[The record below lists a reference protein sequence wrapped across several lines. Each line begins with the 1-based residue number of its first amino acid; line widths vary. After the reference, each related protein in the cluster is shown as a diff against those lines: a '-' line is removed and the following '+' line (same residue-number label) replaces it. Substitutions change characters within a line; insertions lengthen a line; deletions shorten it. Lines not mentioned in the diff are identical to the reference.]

1 MRSGRGRL
9 SWLGCC
15 VVELAFGLGGC
26 VWAQSGTDGA
36 IGGQVLSAA
45 GAPVAGA
52 LVVARDLQTGLAMRA
67 RSGSKGEFL
76 VVRLPVGEYELSVE
90 EAGVELTLPQPVE
103 VGLGEVTE
111 VVARMRPPVS
121 SQPNSPSGA
130 SSGGT
135 DLAEA
140 DLAALPVNGGQWRSL
155 ALTVAGANGAA
166 SGDENSADL
175 SFRGVAATQNSTRTD
190 GASGDQSFSGA
201 AAGAGVEEEVA
212 AGSDAVY
219 DRAAG
224 VGSGAGS
231 VADGGRRAGSSYV
244 FSQAAVR
251 EFRVQGQGDATA
263 YGSAL
268 YGHGVGGVVTT
279 VSRSGGTRLH
289 GMAFYTLRNSAWA
302 AANPF
307 SIASSYA
314 DGVVTSGVV
323 KPQDQRQQFGGSIGG
338 PVPGFTSSTNDG
350 SWTRSNTDQRQQL
363 FYFYAFD
370 AQNRNFPAISA
381 PGYAGFYSLTA
392 TQTALLANRGVTPA
406 QTNAALNYL
415 NSLTGTVA
423 RRADQTVNF
432 GRVDWQHGSGS
443 RVVLEYNR
451 ARWNSPAGARSE
463 AVVDR
468 GVASLGSSY
477 GKVDAGVARWIQF
490 INSRLSN
497 ELRVQYG
504 RQLQYESAQTP
515 LAQEP
520 NIGPGGMPPEV
531 SIGPQGLVFGT
542 PSALGQKAYPDERR
556 LELADLAGW
565 VRGHH
570 FLQFGGDF
578 SALRDYTDSLTNA
591 DGTFSYDSSTTTVTG
606 GQVTQVVLGG
616 LANWITDYTF
626 NVNAYPNGGCPNG
639 PYVLPPA
646 KHYFCFSSYS
656 QSFGQQS
663 VTFHT
668 QDWAGFFQDDWRAT
682 QRLTIHAGLRYE
694 YQFLPLPQQPNAALD
709 VLFGATGATSVFPED
724 RNNFGPR
731 LGVAWQ
737 PFGVGRG
744 VVRIGYGVYFGK
756 LPGATI
762 RAALLDTALPSST
775 TRVRILPTT
784 VTACPQSATGVGF
797 GYACSF
803 LMPPTGVVAATTS
816 AVVFDRRFRLP
827 EVQQGTF
834 SIEHGLGAG
843 VLARVGYVLNLDRQL
858 PNSVDINIAPS
869 TEVQTFQLQ
878 GGTGAIGVQ
887 NGETFAIPVYTARVT
902 PSFGPVTDIV
912 SNANASYH
920 GMTLE
925 ARRGMGS
932 GRGAGGESFYGERAR
947 GLDFRVAWT
956 WSKAIDFGQSAGAV
970 PRTNGQFDPFTVRYD
985 KGLSALNFPHRVVA
999 TIVWSPQLNSNGG
1012 SGVSATAER
1021 TVWRLANG
1029 WSAAW
1034 IFSEASGRG
1043 YSYDIYGGT
1052 RLAGGHQSINGS
1064 GGSVVLPTVGRNTL
1078 RLPDSANLDMRLS
1091 RSFHIG
1097 RTMAGEGMR
1106 LRATAEAFNLT
1117 NRLNYSGITQRAF
1130 LVETAGTG
1138 TAPAGVT
1145 PLVFQ
1150 NAATVATEG
1159 LNVQPFGAY
1168 TAAST
1173 SQARER
1179 QIQLGLRL
1187 EF

>member
-1 MRSGRGRL
+1 
-9 SWLGCC
+9 
-15 VVELAFGLGGC
+15 
-26 VWAQSGTDGA
+26 
-36 IGGQVLSAA
+36 
-45 GAPVAGA
+45 
-52 LVVARDLQTGLAMRA
+52 VAREVETGLAMRA
-67 RSGSKGEFL
+67 LSGPRGEFL
-76 VVRLPVGEYELSVE
+76 LVRLPVGEYELSVE
-90 EAGVELTLPQPVE
+90 EAGVELTLPGPLQ

-111 VVARMRPPVS
+111 VEARMQSGSGNSSPV
-121 SQPNSPSGA
+121 PSAGV
-130 SSGGT
+130 SGGGT

-140 DLAALPVNGGQWRSL
+140 ELAALPVNGGEWRSL
-155 ALTVAGANGAA
+155 ALTIAGVNPAA
-166 SGDENSADL
+166 SGDGVADEV
-175 SFRGVAATQNSTRTD
+175 SFRGVALTQNSTRTD
-190 GASGDQSFSGA
+190 GASSDESFSGT
-201 AAGAGVEEEVA
+201 AAGAGVEEDVA
-212 AGSDAVY
+212 AGSDVVY
-219 DRAAG
+219 NRATG

-231 VADGGRRAGSSYV
+231 VADGGQRAGSSYV

-289 GMAFYTLRNSAWA
+289 GMGFYTVRESAWA

-307 SIASSYA
+307 SVASSYA
-314 DGVVTSGVV
+314 DGVVTSSVV
-323 KPQDQRQQFGGSIGG
+323 KPRDQRQQFGGSIGG
-338 PVPGFTSSTNDG
+338 PVPGSLPSTNDTNW
-350 SWTRSNTDQRQQL
+350 SRRNADQGHRL

-370 AQNRNFPAISA
+370 QQLRNFPAISA
-381 PGYAGFYSLTA
+381 PGYSGFYSLTA
-392 TQTALLANRGVTPA
+392 KQTALLATHGVTPT

-415 NSLTGTVA
+415 DSLTGTVA
-423 RRADQTVNF
+423 RRSNQTVNF
-432 GRVDWQHGSGS
+432 GRLDWQRGSSS

-497 ELRVQYG
+497 ELRMQYG

-515 LAQEP
+515 LTQEP

-542 PSALGQKAYPDERR
+542 PAALGQRAYPDERR
-556 LELADLAGW
+556 FELADVFGW
-565 VRGHH
+565 LRGRH
-570 FLQFGGDF
+570 FLQFGADF
-578 SALRDYTDSLTNA
+578 SAIRDYTDSLTNA
-591 DGTFSYDSSTTTVTG
+591 EGTFTYDSGTTNAAGERVE
-606 GQVTQVVLGG
+606 LGG
-616 LANWITDYTF
+616 LVDWITDYSY

-646 KHYFCFSSYS
+646 KHYFCFLSYS

-663 VTFHT
+663 LTFHT
-668 QDWAGFFQDDWRAT
+668 QDWAGFFQDDWRVT
-682 QRLTIHAGLRYE
+682 ERLTIHAGVRYE

-709 VLFGATGATSVFPED
+709 VVFGAVGATSVFPED

-737 PFGVGRG
+737 PFGVGHG
-744 VVRIGYGVYFGK
+744 VLRVGYGVYFGK

-784 VTACPQSATGVGF
+784 VTACPQATTVGF
-797 GYACSF
+797 GYACSY
-803 LMPPTGVVAATTS
+803 LTPPTGVVAATTS
-816 AVVFDRRFRLP
+816 AIVFDRRFRLP
-827 EVQQGTF
+827 EVQQGTL
-834 SIEHGLGAG
+834 SIEHVLGAG
-843 VLARVGYVLNLDRQL
+843 VLGSAGYVLNLDRQL

-869 TEVQTFQLQ
+869 ADVKEFQLQ

-887 NGETFAIPVYTARVT
+887 DGETFAIPVYSERIT
-902 PSFGPVTDIV
+902 PSFGPVTALV
-912 SNANASYH
+912 SNTNASYH
-920 GMTLE
+920 GLTLE
-925 ARRGMGS
+925 ARRGMGTA
-932 GRGAGGESFYGERAR
+932 RDEYGGVGR

-970 PRTNGQFDPFTVRYD
+970 PHTNGQFDPFTVRYD

-999 TIVWSPQLNSNGG
+999 TAVWSPRL
-1012 SGVSATAER
+1012 SGRLQDFGKSGRALRA
-1021 TVWRLANG
+1021 LANG
-1029 WSAAW
+1029 WSVAC
-1034 IFSEASGRG
+1034 IFSESSGRG
-1043 YSYDIYGGT
+1043 YSYDIFGGT
-1052 RLAGGHQSINGS
+1052 RLPGGHESINGS

-1078 RLPDSANLDMRLS
+1078 RLPDFANLDLRMS
-1091 RSFHIG
+1091 RSF
-1097 RTMAGEGMR
+1097 RMYEGLRMR
-1106 LRATAEAFNLT
+1106 ASIEAFNLT

-1130 LVETAGTG
+1130 LVGTPIPLSG
-1138 TAPAGVT
+1138 TTGPEIT

-1150 NAATVATEG
+1150 DAPTVGTEG

-1168 TAAST
+1168 TAAGT
-1173 SQARER
+1173 NQARER
-1179 QIQLGLRL
+1179 EIQIGLRL

>member
-1 MRSGRGRL
+1 MRSGRGWL
-9 SWLGCC
+9 SWVGCC
-15 VVELAFGLGGC
+15 VGGLTFGLGGC

-45 GAPVAGA
+45 GSPVEGA
-52 LVVARDLQTGLAMRA
+52 LVVARDLETGLAIQA
-67 RSGSKGEFL
+67 LSGSKGEFL

-90 EAGVELTLPQPVE
+90 ETGVELTLPEPVE

-121 SQPNSPSGA
+121 GQPNSPSGT

-135 DLAEA
+135 DLVEA

-155 ALTVAGANGAA
+155 ALTVAGANDAA
-166 SGDENSADL
+166 GGDEDSAGV
-175 SFRGVAATQNSTRTD
+175 SFRGVALTQNSTRTD

-212 AGSDAVY
+212 TGSDAVY
-219 DRAAG
+219 DRASG

-231 VADGGRRAGSSYV
+231 VADGGERAGSSYV

-251 EFRVQGQGDATA
+251 EFRVLGQGDATA

-289 GMAFYTLRNSAWA
+289 GMGFYTLRNSAWA

-307 SIASSYA
+307 SIASGYA
-314 DGVVTSGVV
+314 DGVVSSAVV
-323 KPQDQRQQFGGSIGG
+323 KPQDQRQQYGGSIGG
-338 PVPGFTSSTNDG
+338 PVPGFLSGTNDG
-350 SWTRSNTDQRQQL
+350 SWSRRNADQRQRL

-370 AQNRNFPAISA
+370 AQHRNFPAISA

-392 TQTALLANRGVTPA
+392 NQTALLANRGVTPA
-406 QTNAALNYL
+406 ETNTALNYL
-415 NSLTGTVA
+415 TSLTGTVA
-423 RRADQTVNF
+423 RHADQTVNF

-451 ARWNSPAGARSE
+451 ARWSSPAGARSE
-463 AVVDR
+463 PVVDR

-497 ELRVQYG
+497 ELRAQYG
-504 RQLQYESAQTP
+504 RQLQYDSAQTP

-542 PSALGQKAYPDERR
+542 PAALGQKAYPDERR

-565 VRGHH
+565 VRGRH

-591 DGTFSYDSSTTTVTG
+591 DGTFSYDSSTTTATG
-606 GQVTQVVLGG
+606 SPVVLGG

-639 PYVLPPA
+639 PTPPYPQL
-646 KHYFCFSSYS
+646 HYFCFSSYS

-668 QDWAGFFQDDWRAT
+668 QEWAGFLQDDWRAT
-682 QRLTIHAGLRYE
+682 QRLTIHLGLRYE

-709 VLFGATGATSVFPED
+709 EVFGAVGATSVFPED

-744 VVRIGYGVYFGK
+744 VLRIGYGVYFGK

-762 RAALLDTALPSST
+762 RAALLDTALPSSV

-784 VTACPQSATGVGF
+784 ETACPQATTVGF

-803 LMPPTGVVAATTS
+803 LTPPAGVVAATTS

-869 TEVQTFQLQ
+869 TGVKEFQLQ
-878 GGTGAIGVQ
+878 GGTGAIGVRDS
-887 NGETFAIPVYTARVT
+887 ETFAVPVYTARVD
-902 PSFGPVTDIV
+902 PSFGPVTDLV

-925 ARRGMGS
+925 ARRGIGS
-932 GRGAGGESFYGERAR
+932 GRDGYSGVGR

-999 TIVWSPQLNSNGG
+999 TIVWSPHLNSNGG
-1012 SGVSATAER
+1012 SGIAATAER
-1021 TVWRLANG
+1021 AVWRLTNG

-1034 IFSEASGRG
+1034 IFSESSGRG
-1043 YSYDIYGGT
+1043 YSFDIYGGT
-1052 RLAGGHQSINGS
+1052 RLAGGHESINGS

-1091 RSFHIG
+1091 RTFRI
-1097 RTMAGEGMR
+1097 REGLR
-1106 LRATAEAFNLT
+1106 LRAAAEAFNLT

-1130 LVETAGTG
+1130 LVGTPVPLNG
-1138 TAPAGVT
+1138 TTGPEVT

-1168 TAAST
+1168 TAAGT

-1179 QIQLGLRL
+1179 QLQLGLRL

>member
-15 VVELAFGLGGC
+15 AAGLAFGLGGC

-45 GAPVAGA
+45 GSPVAGA

-76 VVRLPVGEYELSVE
+76 LVRLPVGEYELSVE
-90 EAGVELTLPQPVE
+90 EVGVELTLPEPVE

-111 VVARMRPPVS
+111 VMARMRPPVS
-121 SQPNSPSGA
+121 GQPNSPSGT

-140 DLAALPVNGGQWRSL
+140 DMAALPVNGGQWRSL

-175 SFRGVAATQNSTRTD
+175 SFRGVAMTQNSSRTD

-201 AAGAGVEEEVA
+201 AAGEGVEEEVE

-219 DRAAG
+219 DRASG

-231 VADGGRRAGSSYV
+231 VADGGERAGSSYV

-251 EFRVQGQGDATA
+251 EFRVLGQGDATA

-314 DGVVTSGVV
+314 DGVVSSAVV
-323 KPQDQRQQFGGSIGG
+323 KPQDQRQQFGGRIGG
-338 PVPGFTSSTNDG
+338 PVPEFLSSTNDG
-350 SWTRSNTDQRQQL
+350 SWSRSNTDQRQRL

-370 AQNRNFPAISA
+370 AQHRNFPAISA

-392 TQTALLANRGVTPA
+392 SQTALLANRGVTPA

-451 ARWNSPAGARSE
+451 TRWSSPAGARTE

-490 INSRLSN
+490 INSHLSN

-520 NIGPGGMPPEV
+520 NVGPGGMPPEV

-542 PSALGQKAYPDERR
+542 PAALGQKAYPDERR

-565 VRGHH
+565 VRGRH

-591 DGTFSYDSSTTTVTG
+591 EGTFSYDSSTTTVTG

-626 NVNAYPNGGCPNG
+626 NVNAYPNGECRPSQGSS
-639 PYVLPPA
+639 L
-646 KHYFCFSSYS
+646 HYFCYRSYA

-663 VTFHT
+663 VSFHT
-668 QDWAGFFQDDWRAT
+668 QDWAGFFQDDWRVT
-682 QRLTIHAGLRYE
+682 QRLTIHAGLRFE

-709 VLFGATGATSVFPED
+709 AVFGAVGATSVFPED

-762 RAALLDTALPSST
+762 RAALLDTALPSSV
-775 TRVRILPTT
+775 TRVRIQPTLIT
-784 VTACPQSATGVGF
+784 SCPQATTVGF

-803 LMPPTGVVAATTS
+803 LTPPTGVVAATTS

-843 VLARVGYVLNLDRQL
+843 VLGRVGYVLNLDRQL

-869 TEVQTFQLQ
+869 TGVQEFQLQ
-878 GGTGAIGVQ
+878 GGTGAIGVED
-887 NGETFAIPVYTARVT
+887 GETFAIPVYTARVA
-902 PSFGPVTDIV
+902 PSFGPVTDLV

-920 GMTLE
+920 GVTLE
-925 ARRGMGS
+925 ARRGIGTAS
-932 GRGAGGESFYGERAR
+932 GTGRNGYIRGGRA
-947 GLDFRVAWT
+947 LDFRVAWT

-999 TIVWSPQLNSNGG
+999 TIVWSPRVSGSGG
-1012 SGVSATAER
+1012 SGIAATAER
-1021 TVWRLANG
+1021 AVWRLTNG

-1034 IFSEASGRG
+1034 IFSESSGRG

-1052 RLAGGHQSINGS
+1052 RLPGGHESINGS

-1091 RSFHIG
+1091 RSFRLG
-1097 RTMAGEGMR
+1097 RTMGGEGMR
-1106 LRATAEAFNLT
+1106 LRASAEAFNVT
-1117 NRLNYSGITQRAF
+1117 NRRNYSGITQRAF
-1130 LVETAGTG
+1130 LVNTPGTG
-1138 TAPAGVT
+1138 TAPSGVT

-1150 NAATVATEG
+1150 DAATVAG
-1159 LNVQPFGAY
+1159 INVQPFGAY

-1179 QIQLGLRL
+1179 QIQLDLRL